1 MFLGKFSDIGC
12 KLSAMIA
19 TDADFSRTDTS
30 VKFHQFILQKPS
42 DRLLYTHDTRQNIQ
56 KPTIER
62 DFVFVWS
69 WFEPL
74 NSKIGTKLVVMHLSC
89 LELRTGE
96 SHRLVKQN
104 RERT

>member
-1 MFLGKFSDIGC
+1 MFWGKFSDIGC
-12 KLSAMIA
+12 NLSAMIA
-19 TDADFSRTDTS
+19 TDADFFPNRHVGKVSS
-30 VKFHQFILQKPS
+30 VYSSKPS

-96 SHRLVKQN
+96 LHRYW
-104 RERT
+104 